1 MSHKFIVSA
10 IAANEVSEH
19 VQQLQS
25 VYSCSDLSAKGQ
37 GTVSER
43 QLASCAQWFPVGFMA
58 AFVLK
63 QIICVDNPSQWLQNY
78 RFLIRLSLP
87 NCQIQHFLVCLKL
100 GHSHVMKKWWSIKLH
115 QIYQKFSNHFQTKP
129 TFPFLSKGFFFP
141 QSRHLRAVRAS
152 SSPSPLRSA
161 PGIPLWWCI
170 GTSSPH
176 GVTTVTEI
184 KHGTHKKQ
192 FKVISRWYPAW

>member
-100 GHSHVMKKWWSIKLH
+100 GHSHVMKKWWSIKTSSNLPRILQSFSDKAISAISVISSERPHPHLH
-115 QIYQKFSNHFQTKP
+115 RGQHPEFLLGDVSEHRHLGRRLDP
-129 TFPFLSKGFFFP
+129 TFGD
-141 QSRHLRAVRAS
+141 
-152 SSPSPLRSA
+152 
-161 PGIPLWWCI
+161 
-170 GTSSPH
+170 H
-176 GVTTVTEI
+176 GDLYKTWDT
-184 KHGTHKKQ
+184 
-192 FKVISRWYPAW
+192 